1 MKRREFIWLLGTSA
15 IWATEARGQQPLRTI
30 ALIGNTPAAFGPW
43 QAALVERLG
52 QLGWIEGR
60 TLQVEYRWSEGR
72 RERVVEIAAE
82 LVSKKIDLISTYG
95 GAAVVVKQAT
105 ASIPI
110 VFVPAVDPVAAGLIV
125 NFARPGGNVTGI
137 SVQQAEIGSKR
148 VELLREVVPSLGKL
162 AILFDANYAP
172 SVREADNVEAATR
185 QFGITLLRR
194 GIHVAADLEP
204 AFDAFKNQVD
214 AVYLAD
220 AGLIDGNR
228 PRVASLVLKTKLPTT
243 ASISETARAGAL
255 MAYGPNYPDLFRR
268 AAEVID
274 KILRGA
280 SPGDIPVEQPTKF
293 YLVINLKSA
302 KALGITVPNDL
313 LLLADEVVE

>member
-1 MKRREFIWLLGTSA
+1 
-15 IWATEARGQQPLRTI
+15 
-30 ALIGNTPAAFGPW
+30 
-43 QAALVERLG
+43 
-52 QLGWIEGR
+52 
-60 TLQVEYRWSEGR
+60 
-72 RERVVEIAAE
+72 
-82 LVSKKIDLISTYG
+82 
-95 GAAVVVKQAT
+95 
-105 ASIPI
+105 
-110 VFVPAVDPVAAGLIV
+110 
-125 NFARPGGNVTGI
+125 VTGI

-148 VELLREVVPSLGKL
+148 VELLRQIVPGLRNL
-162 AILFDANYAP
+162 AILFDANYPP

-204 AFDAFKNQVD
+204 AFDGFKNQAD

-228 PRVASLVLKTKLPTT
+228 LRVASLVLDTKLPTT

-293 YLVINLKSA
+293 YLVINLKTA
-302 KALGITVPNDL
+302 KALGLTVPNEL

>member
-1 MKRREFIWLLGTSA
+1 MKRRDFIWLLGNFA
-15 IWATEARGQQPLRTI
+15 IWAAEARAQQPLRTI

-60 TLQVEYRWSEGR
+60 TLQVEYRWSDGR

-82 LVSKKIDLISTYG
+82 LVSKKVDLISTYG

-110 VFVPAVDPVAAGLIV
+110 VFVPAVDPVAAGLIAD
-125 NFARPGGNVTGI
+125 FAHPGGNVTGM

-148 VELLREVVPSLGKL
+148 VELIREIVPGLGKL
-162 AILFDANYAP
+162 AILFDANYPP

-194 GIHVAADLEP
+194 RTH
-204 AFDAFKNQVD
+204 
-214 AVYLAD
+214 
-220 AGLIDGNR
+220 GLW
-228 PRVASLVLKTKLPTT
+228 TKLPGFVQ
-243 ASISETARAGAL
+243 AR
-255 MAYGPNYPDLFRR
+255 RR
-268 AAEVID
+268 
-274 KILRGA
+274 GH
-280 SPGDIPVEQPTKF
+280 
-293 YLVINLKSA
+293 
-302 KALGITVPNDL
+302 
-313 LLLADEVVE
+313 